1 MKITGI
7 ELQRK
12 QKIRRNIFLDGKFAF
27 SISFELLLKN
37 RLEVGQ
43 NLTER
48 KIQELIRADQI
59 KKLIDKAL
67 KFLSYRPRSEKEVKD
82 NLTKIRR
89 DLEAKSETDKE
100 SFNSL
105 VEETVK
111 LLKSWKQIDD
121 YEFANWW
128 LTQRQEHKPKS
139 VRELEVE
146 LLKKGIK
153 REIIDHVIKKRR
165 EEKSEQFD
173 EKIIAASL
181 ASKRIRSYKNLSE
194 GDFKIKL
201 GRYLARRGFS
211 WETLKEV
218 IDTTIKKR

>member
-7 ELQRK
+7 ELQKK
-12 QKIRRNIFLDGKFAF
+12 QNIRRNIFLDGKFAF
-27 SISFELLLKN
+27 SISLELLLKN
-37 RLEVGQ
+37 KLEVGQ

-48 KIQELIRADQI
+48 KIQELIWADQI
-59 KKLIDKAL
+59 KKLTDKAL
-67 KFLSYRPRSEKEVKD
+67 KFLSYRPRSEKEVRS
-82 NLTKIRR
+82 NLIKRKT
-89 DLEAKSETDKE
+89 KSEKE
-100 SFNSL
+100 FLTNSIEK
-105 VEETVK
+105 VIK
-111 LLKSWKQIDD
+111 LLKKWKQIDD

-139 VRELEVE
+139 VRELEFE
-146 LLKKGIK
+146 LLKKGVK

-165 EEKSEQFD
+165 EENSEQFD

-181 ASKRIRSYKNLSE
+181 ASQRIKRYKNLSE

-218 IDTTIKKR
+218 IDTTIRKR